1 MDNLTDKQK
10 EAVKTIYTSPFT
22 VEIKETLK
30 EMFPE
35 VLKNQKIVH
44 LEVAYEEKNTPKLSF
59 LDRVRQVFGTSPFIC
74 DDFDV
79 SSVRQLLDTETAKKA
94 LEENS
99 NRLTSTDQTQSK
111 PEEFRFVPY
120 QRTLGSQQ
128 FINKELNKLADWCD
142 AQCEPDSNAAIHS
155 VSYENNMLTNY
166 SSNVYTHFC
175 LKFNSRNSA
184 TMFIR
189 ELNKI
194 ENEGYKQ
201 YFIRLLKE
209 KRL

>member
-1 MDNLTDKQK
+1 MNNLTDKQK
-10 EAVKTIYTSPFT
+10 EAIKTIYTSPFT

-44 LEVAYEEKNTPKLSF
+44 LEVAYEEKNTPKLTF

-79 SSVRQLLDTETAKKA
+79 SSVRQLLDTETTKKA

-128 FINKELNKLADWCD
+128 FVNKELNKLADWCD
-142 AQCEPDSNAAIHS
+142 AQYEKVDKRNNSIAL
-155 VSYENNMLTNY
+155 ENNCFETYASHPFAHMGI
-166 SSNVYTHFC
+166 
-175 LKFNSRNSA
+175 KFNSGESA
-184 TMFIR
+184 TMFIK
-189 ELNKI
+189 ELNKV